1 MRKYMKFGLIALV
14 AIIALGVGITAI
26 AFAESPEGEVTENGG
41 PGQIFIGKLAD
52 ILGLDEGEVADAV
65 QQARQEMREEMQQQ
79 RLQTALEEGLI
90 TEAEAKQI
98 REWWDSRPEALQQ
111 PGAAAHLRLRN
122 ELCHQFGSPERIRMS
137 NTWRHQLN
145 LP

>member
-1 MRKYMKFGLIALV
+1 MKYGIISIV
-14 AIIALGVGITAI
+14 AIIAHAGGITAI
-26 AFAESPEGEVTENGG
+26 VTAESPEGEAGSAGG
-41 PGQIFIGKLAD
+41 PRQIFLSKVAD